1 MYVRAFFI
9 SLFFLFSL
17 SFAIES
23 LKNKDFHPNYK
34 KTTLNQKV
42 QQMEALELQFP
53 KQLNDN
59 PMKFIRIVIRVRFY
73 FHNRIENQL
82 QMIRI
87 SPHQTLLLN
96 IP

>member
-1 MYVRAFFI
+1 MYVRAFFV

-42 QQMEALELQFP
+42 QQMETLELQF
-53 KQLNDN
+53 LNQALILSLLDDLC
-59 PMKFIRIVIRVRFY
+59 IVD
-73 FHNRIENQL
+73 
-82 QMIRI
+82 
-87 SPHQTLLLN
+87 
-96 IP
+96 